1 VETTL
6 EESTELWIL
15 LACGSD
21 DVDHRTAEAWAWMA
35 WTQCSPCQRRWRWC
49 GLGAVF
55 SFTAMAEVVP
65 VGCRG
70 RARGWSCVREPSSFL
85 GDWGKVEEEV
95 VICVSR
101 DERGMLVEG
110 RIQSGVLM
118 TEAKGMARV
127 VRGQR
132 PGRAWLISE
141 AKGGSRCAEAEA

>member
-1 VETTL
+1 V
-6 EESTELWIL
+6 W
-15 LACGSD
+15 
-21 DVDHRTAEAWAWMA
+21 
-35 WTQCSPCQRRWRWC
+35 
-49 GLGAVF
+49 
-55 SFTAMAEVVP
+55 
-65 VGCRG
+65 
-70 RARGWSCVREPSSFL
+70 
-85 GDWGKVEEEV
+85 
-95 VICVSR
+95 R